1 MQILLQDKYNI
12 GALTVNIEFMW
23 LDAKRISK
31 PCYINS
37 IFTVNTPILYFNLLK
52 ICVLFLGLSQE
63 KIHLSLHKFSVIT
76 HVADIVGE
84 NIPEVGNLYVKLEHN
99 RLMKLFDK
107 TS

>member
-1 MQILLQDKYNI
+1 MAWTETDERPHLSS
-12 GALTVNIEFMW
+12 V
-23 LDAKRISK
+23 SK
-31 PCYINS
+31 PRHIFNS